1 MNMSISMSM
10 SILPTEIIHKIISY
24 TYCPQPKFLTE
35 DIISFY
41 VSKQVCNFLYYDYW
55 IIQMGNETLE
65 DKYWL
70 LTNLYNYINKIP
82 FIFNRVFT
90 RMYNINHVNKFY
102 NKTDI
107 KTQINIIFGL
117 MTPLE
122 RNTFLNT
129 S

>member
-1 MNMSISMSM
+1 M
-10 SILPTEIIHKIISY
+10 LPTEIIHKIISY
-24 TYCPQPKFLTE
+24 TYSTQSKYLTE
-35 DIISFY
+35 DIISYFNA
-41 VSKQVCNFLYYDYW
+41 KQVCNHLYHDYW

-70 LTNLYNYINKIP
+70 LNNLYVYIRNIP
-82 FIFNRVFT
+82 YIFNRLFN
-90 RMYNINHVNKFY
+90 RMPERVHVNTYVTKFY

-107 KTQINIIFGL
+107 KTQINVIFGI

-129 S
+129 G

>member
-1 MNMSISMSM
+1 MKR
-10 SILPTEIIHKIISY
+10 LPKEIIHKIISY
-24 TYCPQPKFLTE
+24 TYSPQSKYLTE
-35 DIISFY
+35 DIISYFNA
-41 VSKQVCNFLYYDYW
+41 KQVCNHLYHDYW

-70 LTNLYNYINKIP
+70 LNNLYVYIRNIP
-82 FIFNRVFT
+82 YIFNRLFIRNT
-90 RMYNINHVNKFY
+90 YTTSHVNKFY

-107 KTQINIIFGL
+107 KTQINVIFGI

-129 S
+129 G